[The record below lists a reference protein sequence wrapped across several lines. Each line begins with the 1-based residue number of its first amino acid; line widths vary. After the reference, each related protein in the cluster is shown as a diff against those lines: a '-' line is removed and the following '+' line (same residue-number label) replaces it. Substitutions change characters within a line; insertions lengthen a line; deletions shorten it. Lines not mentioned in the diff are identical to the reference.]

1 MVEAN
6 VDLFTGKRTDL
17 ELIHVFLS
25 STKKKVREWKWF
37 EKYEKE
43 RSGEKGD
50 ALCLGEKYAT

>member
-6 VDLFTGKRTDL
+6 VDLFISKRTDL
-17 ELIHVFLS
+17 EIIHVFLS
-25 STKKKVREWKWF
+25 STKKKGREWKWF

-43 RSGEKGD
+43 QSGEKGD